1 MPSAMC
7 GFPEKADSHKNTTG
21 SAELLYLDREMRRE
35 YAQKIR
41 QNPLRLVF
49 KSPSQSSFQKPS
61 YFSNELC
68 FISSA
73 WLPAGFPHWKL
84 FFFLQN
90 GSPPPGR
97 GRYGWASALGFQGG
111 AGGTEPACQCRKHKR
126 CRVNP
131 WVRKIPW
138 RRKWQPTPE
147 FLSGESHGQR
157 SLAGYNLESDM
168 TELT

>member
-84 FFFLQN
+84 FFSCKMAALHLGEADMGEPQ
-90 GSPPPGR
+90 P
-97 GRYGWASALGFQGG
+97 WASKAALVVQNPPANAGNIRDAGSIPGSGRFRGEGNDNPLQSSCLENPMARG
-111 AGGTEPACQCRKHKR
+111 A
-126 CRVNP
+126 
-131 WVRKIPW
+131 W
-138 RRKWQPTPE
+138 RATI
-147 FLSGESHGQR
+147 
-157 SLAGYNLESDM
+157 
-168 TELT
+168 